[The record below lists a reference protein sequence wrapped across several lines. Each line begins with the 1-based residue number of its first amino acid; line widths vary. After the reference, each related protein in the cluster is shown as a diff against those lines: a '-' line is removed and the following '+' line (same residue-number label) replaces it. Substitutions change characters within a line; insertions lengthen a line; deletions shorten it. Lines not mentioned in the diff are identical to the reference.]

1 MLQSSGLPSQ
11 QDMYPPPNNLPP
23 HVLSEL
29 DQVSS
34 GLMVPQLHPSADLMA
49 PHPVLSRIQTHGTT
63 DYSLSQI
70 FSLFPSLVPSPHGLE
85 DPPGLSEK
93 VELLL
98 SEWVRSYHHPMMVK
112 DMDQIYIVFVNKL
125 QQQGIMKNDDLITR
139 FFRISVEMCVGLC
152 YK

>member
-34 GLMVPQLHPSADLMA
+34 GLMVPQLHPSDVTA
-49 PHPVLSRIQTHGTT
+49 PHPALGRIQTHGKTA
-63 DYSLSQI
+63 DWSVSCYSLS
-70 FSLFPSLVPSPHGLE
+70 SSLVPSPHGLE